1 MDPVRL
7 LLVSSTAVLSLMLLI
22 EWNQYSDDYQKD
34 QAVRYAAATSRA
46 PATSSTFN
54 GQATNTAS
62 IQENS
67 DIPAISSN
75 PSPVDASLDAVNL
88 AYLGTD
94 TLNITIAMAGGDIV
108 DASLPQFPTRLDT
121 PDQPFLLLESSSL
134 RTYVAQSGLIGPDGI
149 DASGKRA
156 EYISL
161 GTKENS
167 DNTVTLTLAWIGNQD
182 DGIQVFKRFTAAD
195 DRYFID
201 VDYTIINSGPAPA
214 TMTSFAQLKRDN
226 SEAPDGNV
234 GFGVSPYLGAALS
247 QPDQR
252 YTKLSF
258 SDLADEPFAKRLPAG
273 WVAILQHYFV
283 SAWVPDQNQSHDF
296 FASKLSNGD
305 NVIGYKNASLTVQPG
320 ETSTITQRL
329 YIGPKDQVALGDIAE
344 NLNLVIDYGW
354 LWWLAQPLFWL
365 LTFIQS
371 YVVNWGLAIIILTIV
386 VKLAFFRLSAASYK
400 SMAKM
405 RTVQPKIQS
414 IRDQYADDKNKQQ
427 QAMMELWKKEKINPM
442 GGCLP
447 MLIQMPV
454 FIALYW
460 VLLESVELRHAPFI
474 LWIDDLSA
482 MDPYFVLPILMG
494 ISMYL
499 MQRLNPAPPDPMQAK
514 VMQYM
519 PIAFTFLM
527 MWFPAGLVL
536 YWLCNNLLSF
546 AQQYVVTRQIEQA
559 AR

>member
-7 LLVSSTAVLSLMLLI
+7 LLISTTAVLSLMLLI
-22 EWNQYSDDYQKD
+22 EWNQYSDEYQK
-34 QAVRYAAATSRA
+34 QQSELYTAAITEPGLVTNESVAAPTSQGINDGI
-46 PATSSTFN
+46 PTVNQETNPLSVLLDDSETFN
-54 GQATNTAS
+54 LSTDAL
-62 IQENS
+62 
-67 DIPAISSN
+67 DLVISA
-75 PSPVDASLDAVNL
+75 D
-88 AYLGTD
+88 
-94 TLNITIAMAGGDIV
+94 GGDV
-108 DASLPQFPTRLDT
+108 VSASLPKFPVRLDT
-121 PDQPFLLLESSSL
+121 PDQPFRLLENNNL
-134 RTYVAQSGLIGPDGI
+134 RRYVAQSGLIGPDGI
-149 DASGKRA
+149 DASGNRA
-156 EYISL
+156 RYASQ
-161 GTKENS
+161 GVSNNGDGS
-167 DNTVTLTLAWIGNQD
+167 HTLTLAWTGND
-182 DGIQVFKRFTAAD
+182 PLGMQVYKRFTAHD
-195 DRYFID
+195 DRYD
-201 VDYTIINSGPAPA
+201 VDVSFDIRNGGSSVASV
-214 TMTSFAQLKRDN
+214 TSFAQLKRDN
-226 SEAPDGNV
+226 TQAPDGNT
-234 GFGVSPYLGAALS
+234 GFGVSPYLGAALT
-247 QPDQR
+247 QPDER

-258 SDLADEPFAKRLPAG
+258 SDLNDEPFSKRLPAG

-283 SAWVPDQNQSHDF
+283 SAWIPPQKASHDY
-296 FASKLSNGD
+296 FASQLSNGD
-305 NVIGYKNASLTVQPG
+305 NVIGYKNQNIDIAPG
-320 ETSTITQRL
+320 SAATITQTL
-329 YIGPKDQVALGDIAE
+329 YVGPKDQVALAELAE
-344 NLNLVIDYGW
+344 NLDLVIDYGW

-365 LTFIQS
+365 LTLIQQF
-371 YVVNWGLAIIILTIV
+371 VINWGLAIIALTIV
-386 VKLAFFRLSAASYK
+386 VKLVFFRLSAASYK

-414 IRDQYADDKNKQQ
+414 IRDQYADDKAKQQ

-474 LWIDDLSA
+474 LWIEDLSA

-494 ISMYL
+494 ISMWL

-514 VMQYM
+514 IMMYM

-559 AR
+559 AAR

>member
-7 LLVSSTAVLSLMLLI
+7 LLISTTAVLSLMLLI
-22 EWNQYSDDYQKD
+22 EWNQYSDEYQK
-34 QAVRYAAATSRA
+34 QQSELYTAAITEPGLVTNESVVAPTSQVINDGI
-46 PATSSTFN
+46 PSVNQETNPLSVLLDDSETFN
-54 GQATNTAS
+54 LSTDAL
-62 IQENS
+62 
-67 DIPAISSN
+67 DLVISA
-75 PSPVDASLDAVNL
+75 D
-88 AYLGTD
+88 
-94 TLNITIAMAGGDIV
+94 GGDV
-108 DASLPQFPTRLDT
+108 VSASLPKFPVRLDT
-121 PDQPFLLLESSSL
+121 PDQPFRLLENNNL
-134 RTYVAQSGLIGPDGI
+134 RRYVAQSGLIGPDGI
-149 DASGKRA
+149 DASGNRA
-156 EYISL
+156 RYASQ
-161 GTKENS
+161 GVSNNGDGS
-167 DNTVTLTLAWIGNQD
+167 HTLTLAWKGND
-182 DGIQVFKRFTAAD
+182 PLGIQVYKRFTAHD
-195 DRYFID
+195 DRYD
-201 VDYTIINSGPAPA
+201 VDVSFDIRNGGSSVASV
-214 TMTSFAQLKRDN
+214 TSFAQLKRDN
-226 SEAPDGNV
+226 TQAPDGNT
-234 GFGVSPYLGAALS
+234 GFGVSPYLGAALT
-247 QPDQR
+247 QPDER

-258 SDLADEPFAKRLPAG
+258 SDLNDEPFSKRLPAG

-283 SAWVPDQNQSHDF
+283 SAWIPSQKASHDY
-296 FASKLSNGD
+296 FASQLSNGD
-305 NVIGYKNASLTVQPG
+305 NVIGYKNQNVDIAPG
-320 ETSTITQRL
+320 SAATITQTL
-329 YIGPKDQVALGDIAE
+329 YVGPKDQVALAELAE
-344 NLNLVIDYGW
+344 NLDLVIDYGW

-365 LTFIQS
+365 LTLIQEF
-371 YVVNWGLAIIILTIV
+371 VINWGLAIIALTIV
-386 VKLAFFRLSAASYK
+386 VKLIFFRLSAASYK

-414 IRDQYADDKNKQQ
+414 IRDQYADDKAKQQ

-474 LWIDDLSA
+474 LWIEDLSA

-494 ISMYL
+494 ISMWL

-514 VMQYM
+514 IMMYM

-559 AR
+559 AAR

>member
-7 LLVSSTAVLSLMLLI
+7 LLISTTAVLSLMLLI
-22 EWNQYSDDYQKD
+22 EWNQYSDEYQK
-34 QAVRYAAATSRA
+34 QQSELYTAAITEPSVLTNKSVAA
-46 PATSSTFN
+46 PISQGINDGIPSVNQETNPLSVLLDDSETFKLST
-54 GQATNTAS
+54 
-62 IQENS
+62 
-67 DIPAISSN
+67 D
-75 PSPVDASLDAVNL
+75 SLDLVVSA
-88 AYLGTD
+88 D
-94 TLNITIAMAGGDIV
+94 GGDV
-108 DASLPQFPTRLDT
+108 VSASLPRFPVRLDT
-121 PDQPFLLLESSSL
+121 PDQPFRLLENNNL
-134 RTYVAQSGLIGPDGI
+134 RRYVAQSGLIGPDGI
-149 DASGKRA
+149 DASGDRA
-156 EYISL
+156 RYASQ
-161 GTKENS
+161 GVTNNGDGS
-167 DNTVTLTLAWIGNQD
+167 HTLTLAWTGND
-182 DGIQVFKRFTAAD
+182 PLGMQVYKRFTAHD
-195 DRYFID
+195 DRYD
-201 VDYTIINSGPAPA
+201 VDVSFDIRNDGSSLASV
-214 TMTSFAQLKRDN
+214 TSFAQLKRDN
-226 SEAPDGNV
+226 TQAPDGNT
-234 GFGVSPYLGAALS
+234 GFGVSPYLGAALT
-247 QPDQR
+247 QPDER

-258 SDLADEPFAKRLPAG
+258 SDLKDEPFSKRLPAG

-283 SAWVPDQNQSHDF
+283 SAWIPSQQTSHDY
-296 FASKLSNGD
+296 FASQLSNGD
-305 NVIGYKNASLTVQPG
+305 NVIGYKNQNVDIAPG
-320 ETSTITQRL
+320 SAATITQTL
-329 YIGPKDQVALGDIAE
+329 YVGPKDQVALAELAE
-344 NLNLVIDYGW
+344 NLDLVIDYGW

-365 LTFIQS
+365 LTLIQQF
-371 YVVNWGLAIIILTIV
+371 VINWGLAIIALTIV
-386 VKLAFFRLSAASYK
+386 IKLIFFRLSAASYK

-414 IRDQYADDKNKQQ
+414 IRDQYADDKTKQQ

-474 LWIDDLSA
+474 LWIEDLSA

-494 ISMYL
+494 ISMWL

-514 VMQYM
+514 IMMYM

-559 AR
+559 AAR

>member
-7 LLVSSTAVLSLMLLI
+7 LLISTTAVLSLMLLI
-22 EWNQYSDDYQKD
+22 EWNQYSDEYQK
-34 QAVRYAAATSRA
+34 QQSELYTAAIAEPGLVTNESVATPMSQGINDGI
-46 PATSSTFN
+46 PSVNQETNPLSVLLDDSETFN
-54 GQATNTAS
+54 LSTGAL
-62 IQENS
+62 
-67 DIPAISSN
+67 DLVISA
-75 PSPVDASLDAVNL
+75 D
-88 AYLGTD
+88 
-94 TLNITIAMAGGDIV
+94 GGDV
-108 DASLPQFPTRLDT
+108 VSASLPKFPVRLDT
-121 PDQPFLLLESSSL
+121 PDQPFRLLENNNL
-134 RTYVAQSGLIGPDGI
+134 RRYVAQSGLIGPDGI
-149 DASGKRA
+149 DASGNRA
-156 EYISL
+156 RYASQ
-161 GTKENS
+161 GVSNNGDGS
-167 DNTVTLTLAWIGNQD
+167 HTLTLAWKGND
-182 DGIQVFKRFTAAD
+182 PLGIQVYKRFTAHD
-195 DRYFID
+195 DRYD
-201 VDYTIINSGPAPA
+201 VDVSFDIRNGGSSVASV
-214 TMTSFAQLKRDN
+214 TSFAQLKRDN
-226 SEAPDGNV
+226 TQAPDGNT
-234 GFGVSPYLGAALS
+234 GFGVSPYLGAALT
-247 QPDQR
+247 QPDER

-258 SDLADEPFAKRLPAG
+258 SDLNDEPFSKRLPAG

-283 SAWVPDQNQSHDF
+283 SAWIPSQKASHDY
-296 FASKLSNGD
+296 FASQLSNGD
-305 NVIGYKNASLTVQPG
+305 NVIGYKNQNVDIAPG
-320 ETSTITQRL
+320 SAATITQTL
-329 YIGPKDQVALGDIAE
+329 YVGPKDQVALAELAE
-344 NLNLVIDYGW
+344 NLDLVIDYGW

-365 LTFIQS
+365 LTLIQQF
-371 YVVNWGLAIIILTIV
+371 VINWGLAIIALTIV
-386 VKLAFFRLSAASYK
+386 VKLVFFRLSAASYK

-414 IRDQYADDKNKQQ
+414 IRDQYADDKAKQQ

-474 LWIDDLSA
+474 LWIEDLSA

-494 ISMYL
+494 ISMWL

-514 VMQYM
+514 IMMYM

-559 AR
+559 AAR

>member
-7 LLVSSTAVLSLMLLI
+7 LLISTTAVLSLMLLI
-22 EWNQYSDDYQKD
+22 EWNQYSDEYQK
-34 QAVRYAAATSRA
+34 QQSELYTAAITEPGVLTNKSVAA
-46 PATSSTFN
+46 PISQGIN
-54 GQATNTAS
+54 D
-62 IQENS
+62 
-67 DIPAISSN
+67 DIPSVNQETN
-75 PSPVDASLDAVNL
+75 PLSVLLDDSETFKLSTDSLDLVVSA
-88 AYLGTD
+88 D
-94 TLNITIAMAGGDIV
+94 GGDV
-108 DASLPQFPTRLDT
+108 VSASLPRFPVRLDT
-121 PDQPFLLLESSSL
+121 PDQPFRLLENNNL
-134 RTYVAQSGLIGPDGI
+134 RRYVAQSGLIGPDGI
-149 DASGKRA
+149 DASGDRA
-156 EYISL
+156 RYASQ
-161 GTKENS
+161 GVTNNGDGS
-167 DNTVTLTLAWIGNQD
+167 HTLTLAWTGND
-182 DGIQVFKRFTAAD
+182 PLGMQVYKRFTAHD
-195 DRYFID
+195 DRYD
-201 VDYTIINSGPAPA
+201 VDVSFDIRNDGSSVASV
-214 TMTSFAQLKRDN
+214 TSFAQLKRDN
-226 SEAPDGNV
+226 TQAPDGNT
-234 GFGVSPYLGAALS
+234 GFGVSPYLGAALT
-247 QPDQR
+247 QPDER

-258 SDLADEPFAKRLPAG
+258 SHLKDEPFSKRLPAG

-283 SAWVPDQNQSHDF
+283 SAWIPSQQTSHDY
-296 FASKLSNGD
+296 FASQLSNGD
-305 NVIGYKNASLTVQPG
+305 NVIGYKNQNVDIAPG
-320 ETSTITQRL
+320 SAATITQTL
-329 YIGPKDQVALGDIAE
+329 YVGPKDQVALAELAE
-344 NLNLVIDYGW
+344 NLDLVIDYGW

-365 LTFIQS
+365 LTLIQQF
-371 YVVNWGLAIIILTIV
+371 VINWGLAIIALTIV
-386 VKLAFFRLSAASYK
+386 IKLIFFRLSAASYK

-414 IRDQYADDKNKQQ
+414 IRDQYADDKTKQQ

-474 LWIDDLSA
+474 LWIEDLSA

-494 ISMYL
+494 ISMWL

-514 VMQYM
+514 IMMYM

-559 AR
+559 AAR

>member
-7 LLVSSTAVLSLMLLI
+7 LLISTTAVLSLMLLI
-22 EWNQYSDDYQKD
+22 EWNQYSDEYQK
-34 QAVRYAAATSRA
+34 QQSELYTAAITEPGVSTNESVAA
-46 PATSSTFN
+46 PVSQGINDGIPSVNQETNPLSVLLDDSETFN
-54 GQATNTAS
+54 LST
-62 IQENS
+62 
-67 DIPAISSN
+67 
-75 PSPVDASLDAVNL
+75 DALDLVVSA
-88 AYLGTD
+88 D
-94 TLNITIAMAGGDIV
+94 GGDV
-108 DASLPQFPTRLDT
+108 VSASLPKFPVRLDT
-121 PDQPFLLLESSSL
+121 PDQPFRLLENNNL
-134 RTYVAQSGLIGPDGI
+134 RRYVAQSGLIGPDGI
-149 DASGKRA
+149 DASGNRA
-156 EYISL
+156 RYASQ
-161 GTKENS
+161 GVTNNGDGS
-167 DNTVTLTLAWIGNQD
+167 HTLTLAWTGND
-182 DGIQVFKRFTAAD
+182 SLGMQVYKRFTAHD
-195 DRYFID
+195 DRYDID
-201 VDYTIINSGPAPA
+201 VSFDIRNGGSSVASV
-214 TMTSFAQLKRDN
+214 TSFAQLKRDN
-226 SEAPDGNV
+226 TQAPDGNT
-234 GFGVSPYLGAALS
+234 GFGVSPYLGAALT
-247 QPDQR
+247 QPDER

-258 SDLADEPFAKRLPAG
+258 SDLSDEPFSKRLPAG

-283 SAWVPDQNQSHDF
+283 SAWIPSQQTSHDY
-296 FASKLSNGD
+296 FASQLSNGD
-305 NVIGYKNASLTVQPG
+305 NVIGYKNQNVDIAPG
-320 ETSTITQRL
+320 SAATITQTL
-329 YIGPKDQVALGDIAE
+329 YVGPKDQVALAALAE

-365 LTFIQS
+365 LTLIQQF
-371 YVVNWGLAIIILTIV
+371 VINWGLAIIALTIV
-386 VKLAFFRLSAASYK
+386 IKLIFFRLSAASYK

-414 IRDQYADDKNKQQ
+414 IRDQYADDKAKQQ

-474 LWIDDLSA
+474 LWIEDLSA

-494 ISMYL
+494 ISMWL

-514 VMQYM
+514 IMMYM

-559 AR
+559 AAR

>member
-7 LLVSSTAVLSLMLLI
+7 LLISTTAVLSLMLLI
-22 EWNQYSDDYQKD
+22 EWNQYSDEYQK
-34 QAVRYAAATSRA
+34 QQSELYTAAITEPGLVTNESVAA
-46 PATSSTFN
+46 PTGQGINDGIPSVNQETNPLSVLLDDSETFN
-54 GQATNTAS
+54 LSTDAL
-62 IQENS
+62 
-67 DIPAISSN
+67 DLVISA
-75 PSPVDASLDAVNL
+75 D
-88 AYLGTD
+88 
-94 TLNITIAMAGGDIV
+94 GGDV
-108 DASLPQFPTRLDT
+108 VSASLPKFPVRLDT
-121 PDQPFLLLESSSL
+121 PDQPFRLLENNNL
-134 RTYVAQSGLIGPDGI
+134 RRYVAQSGLIGPDGI
-149 DASGKRA
+149 DASGNRA
-156 EYISL
+156 RYASQ
-161 GTKENS
+161 GVSNNGDGS
-167 DNTVTLTLAWIGNQD
+167 HTLTLAWTGND
-182 DGIQVFKRFTAAD
+182 PLGMQVYKRFTAHD
-195 DRYFID
+195 DRYD
-201 VDYTIINSGPAPA
+201 VDVSFDIRNGGSSVASV
-214 TMTSFAQLKRDN
+214 TSFAQLKRDN
-226 SEAPDGNV
+226 TQAPDGNT
-234 GFGVSPYLGAALS
+234 GFGVSPYLGAALT
-247 QPDQR
+247 QPDER

-258 SDLADEPFAKRLPAG
+258 SDLNDEPFSKRLPAG

-283 SAWVPDQNQSHDF
+283 SAWIPSQKASHDY
-296 FASKLSNGD
+296 FASQLSNGD
-305 NVIGYKNASLTVQPG
+305 NVIGYKNQNIDIAPG
-320 ETSTITQRL
+320 SAATITQTL
-329 YIGPKDQVALGDIAE
+329 YVGPKDQVALAELAE
-344 NLNLVIDYGW
+344 NLDLVIDYGW

-365 LTFIQS
+365 LTLIQQF
-371 YVVNWGLAIIILTIV
+371 VINWGLAIIALTIV
-386 VKLAFFRLSAASYK
+386 VKLVFFRLSAASYK

-414 IRDQYADDKNKQQ
+414 IRDQYADDKAKQQ

-474 LWIDDLSA
+474 LWIEDLSA

-494 ISMYL
+494 ISMWL

-514 VMQYM
+514 IMMYM

-559 AR
+559 AAR

>member
-7 LLVSSTAVLSLMLLI
+7 LLISTTAVLSLMLLI
-22 EWNQYSDDYQKD
+22 EWNQYSDEYQK
-34 QAVRYAAATSRA
+34 QQSELYTAAITEPGLVTNESVAAPTSQVINDGI
-46 PATSSTFN
+46 PSVNQETNPLSVLLDDSETFN
-54 GQATNTAS
+54 LSTDAL
-62 IQENS
+62 
-67 DIPAISSN
+67 DLVISA
-75 PSPVDASLDAVNL
+75 D
-88 AYLGTD
+88 
-94 TLNITIAMAGGDIV
+94 GGDV
-108 DASLPQFPTRLDT
+108 VSASLPKFPVRLDT
-121 PDQPFLLLESSSL
+121 PDQPFRLLENNNL
-134 RTYVAQSGLIGPDGI
+134 RRYVAQSGLIGPDGI
-149 DASGKRA
+149 DASGNRA
-156 EYISL
+156 RYASQ
-161 GTKENS
+161 GVSNNGDGS
-167 DNTVTLTLAWIGNQD
+167 HTLTLAWKGND
-182 DGIQVFKRFTAAD
+182 PLGIQVYKRFTAYD
-195 DRYFID
+195 DRYD
-201 VDYTIINSGPAPA
+201 VDVSFDIRNGGSSVASV
-214 TMTSFAQLKRDN
+214 TSFAQLKRDN
-226 SEAPDGNV
+226 TQAPDGNT
-234 GFGVSPYLGAALS
+234 GFGVSPYLGAALT
-247 QPDQR
+247 QPDER

-258 SDLADEPFAKRLPAG
+258 SDLNDEPFSKRLPAG

-283 SAWVPDQNQSHDF
+283 SAWIPPQKASHDF
-296 FASKLSNGD
+296 FASQLSNGD
-305 NVIGYKNASLTVQPG
+305 NVIGYKNQNVDIAPG
-320 ETSTITQRL
+320 SAATITQTL
-329 YIGPKDQVALGDIAE
+329 YVGPKDQVALAELAE
-344 NLNLVIDYGW
+344 NLDLVIDYGW

-365 LTFIQS
+365 LTLIQQF
-371 YVVNWGLAIIILTIV
+371 VINWGLAIIALTIV
-386 VKLAFFRLSAASYK
+386 VKLIFFRLSAASYK

-414 IRDQYADDKNKQQ
+414 IRDQYADDKAKQQ

-474 LWIDDLSA
+474 LWIEDLSA

-494 ISMYL
+494 ISMWL

-514 VMQYM
+514 IMMYM

-559 AR
+559 AAR

>member
-7 LLVSSTAVLSLMLLI
+7 LLISTTAVLSLMLLI
-22 EWNQYSDDYQKD
+22 EWNQYSDEYQK
-34 QAVRYAAATSRA
+34 QQSELYTAAITEPGLSTNESVAA
-46 PATSSTFN
+46 PVSQGINDGIPSVNQETNPLSVLLDDSETFN
-54 GQATNTAS
+54 LST
-62 IQENS
+62 
-67 DIPAISSN
+67 
-75 PSPVDASLDAVNL
+75 DALDLVVSA
-88 AYLGTD
+88 D
-94 TLNITIAMAGGDIV
+94 GGDV
-108 DASLPQFPTRLDT
+108 VSASLPKFPVRLDT
-121 PDQPFLLLESSSL
+121 PDQPFRLLENNNL
-134 RTYVAQSGLIGPDGI
+134 RRYVAQSGLIGPDGI
-149 DASGKRA
+149 DASGNRA
-156 EYISL
+156 RYASQ
-161 GTKENS
+161 GVTNNGDGS
-167 DNTVTLTLAWIGNQD
+167 HTLTLAWTGND
-182 DGIQVFKRFTAAD
+182 SLGMQVYKRFTAHD
-195 DRYFID
+195 DRYD
-201 VDYTIINSGPAPA
+201 VDVSFDIRNGGSSVASV
-214 TMTSFAQLKRDN
+214 TSFAQLKRDN
-226 SEAPDGNV
+226 TQAPDGNT
-234 GFGVSPYLGAALS
+234 GFGVSPYLGAALT
-247 QPDQR
+247 QPDER

-258 SDLADEPFAKRLPAG
+258 SDLSDEPFSKRLPAG

-283 SAWVPDQNQSHDF
+283 SAWIPSQQTSHDY
-296 FASKLSNGD
+296 FASQLSNGD
-305 NVIGYKNASLTVQPG
+305 NVIGYKNQNVDIAPG
-320 ETSTITQRL
+320 SAATITQTL
-329 YIGPKDQVALGDIAE
+329 YVGPKDQVALAALAE
-344 NLNLVIDYGW
+344 NLDLVIDYGW

-365 LTFIQS
+365 LTLIQQF
-371 YVVNWGLAIIILTIV
+371 VINWGLAIIALTIV
-386 VKLAFFRLSAASYK
+386 IKLIFFRLSAASYK

-414 IRDQYADDKNKQQ
+414 IRDQYADDKAKQQ

-474 LWIDDLSA
+474 LWIEDLSA

-494 ISMYL
+494 ISMWL

-514 VMQYM
+514 IMMYM

-559 AR
+559 AAR

>member
-7 LLVSSTAVLSLMLLI
+7 LLISTTAVLSLMLLI
-22 EWNQYSDDYQKD
+22 EWNRYSDEYQK
-34 QAVRYAAATSRA
+34 QQSELYTAAITEPGVLTNKSVAA
-46 PATSSTFN
+46 PISQGIN
-54 GQATNTAS
+54 D
-62 IQENS
+62 
-67 DIPAISSN
+67 DIPSVNQETN
-75 PSPVDASLDAVNL
+75 PLSVLLDDSETFKLSTDSLDLVVSA
-88 AYLGTD
+88 D
-94 TLNITIAMAGGDIV
+94 GGDV
-108 DASLPQFPTRLDT
+108 VSASLPRFPVRLDT
-121 PDQPFLLLESSSL
+121 PDQPFRLLENNNL
-134 RTYVAQSGLIGPDGI
+134 RRYVAQSGLIGPDGI
-149 DASGKRA
+149 DASGDRA
-156 EYISL
+156 RYASQ
-161 GTKENS
+161 GVTNNGDGS
-167 DNTVTLTLAWIGNQD
+167 HTLTLAWTGND
-182 DGIQVFKRFTAAD
+182 PLGMQVYKRFTAHD
-195 DRYFID
+195 DRYD
-201 VDYTIINSGPAPA
+201 VDVSFDIRNDGSSVASV
-214 TMTSFAQLKRDN
+214 TSFAQLKRDN
-226 SEAPDGNV
+226 TQAPDGNT
-234 GFGVSPYLGAALS
+234 GFGVSPYLGAALT
-247 QPDQR
+247 QPDER

-258 SDLADEPFAKRLPAG
+258 SDLKDEPFSKRLPAG

-283 SAWVPDQNQSHDF
+283 SAWIPSQQTSHDY
-296 FASKLSNGD
+296 FASQLSNGD
-305 NVIGYKNASLTVQPG
+305 NVIGYKNQNVDIAPG
-320 ETSTITQRL
+320 SAATITQTL
-329 YIGPKDQVALGDIAE
+329 YVGPKDQVALAELAE
-344 NLNLVIDYGW
+344 NLDLVIDYGW

-365 LTFIQS
+365 LTLIQQF
-371 YVVNWGLAIIILTIV
+371 VINWGLAIIALTIV
-386 VKLAFFRLSAASYK
+386 IKLIFFRLSAASYK

-414 IRDQYADDKNKQQ
+414 IRDQYADDKTKQQ

-474 LWIDDLSA
+474 LWIEDLSA

-494 ISMYL
+494 ISMWL

-514 VMQYM
+514 IMMYM

-559 AR
+559 AAR

>member
-7 LLVSSTAVLSLMLLI
+7 LLISTTAVLSLMLLI
-22 EWNQYSDDYQKD
+22 EWNQYSDDYQK
-34 QAVRYAAATSRA
+34 QQNELYTAAITEPGVLTNESVAA
-46 PATSSTFN
+46 PTNQGINDVIPSVNQETNPLSVLLDDSETFN
-54 GQATNTAS
+54 LST
-62 IQENS
+62 
-67 DIPAISSN
+67 
-75 PSPVDASLDAVNL
+75 DALDLVVSA
-88 AYLGTD
+88 D
-94 TLNITIAMAGGDIV
+94 GGDV
-108 DASLPQFPTRLDT
+108 VSASLPKFPVRLDT
-121 PDQPFLLLESSSL
+121 PNQPFRLLENNNL
-134 RTYVAQSGLIGPDGI
+134 RRYVAQSGLIGANGI
-149 DASGKRA
+149 DASGNRA
-156 EYISL
+156 RYASQGVI
-161 GTKENS
+161 
-167 DNTVTLTLAWIGNQD
+167 DNGDGSHTLTLAWMGND
-182 DGIQVFKRFTAAD
+182 PLGMQVYKRFTAHD
-195 DRYFID
+195 DRYD
-201 VDYTIINSGPAPA
+201 VNVSFDIRNDGSSIASV
-214 TMTSFAQLKRDN
+214 TSFAQLKRDN
-226 SEAPDGNV
+226 TQAPDGNT
-234 GFGVSPYLGAALS
+234 GFGVSPYLGAALT
-247 QPDQR
+247 QPDER

-258 SDLADEPFAKRLPAG
+258 SDLNDEPFSKRLPAG

-283 SAWVPDQNQSHDF
+283 SAWIPSQQASHDF
-296 FASKLSNGD
+296 FASQLSNGD
-305 NVIGYKNASLTVQPG
+305 NVIGYKNQNVDIAPG
-320 ETSTITQRL
+320 SATTISQTL
-329 YIGPKDQVALGDIAE
+329 YVGPKDQVALAELAE
-344 NLNLVIDYGW
+344 NLDLVIDYGW

-365 LTFIQS
+365 LTLIQQF
-371 YVVNWGLAIIILTIV
+371 VVNWGLAIIALTIV
-386 VKLAFFRLSAASYK
+386 IKLIFFRLSAASYK

-414 IRDQYADDKNKQQ
+414 IRDQYADDKTKQQ

-474 LWIDDLSA
+474 LWIEDLSA

-494 ISMYL
+494 ISMWL

-514 VMQYM
+514 IMMYM

-559 AR
+559 AAR

>member
-7 LLVSSTAVLSLMLLI
+7 LLISTTAVLSLMLLI
-22 EWNQYSDDYQKD
+22 EWNQYSDEYQK
-34 QAVRYAAATSRA
+34 QQSELYTAAITEPGVSTNESVAA
-46 PATSSTFN
+46 PVSQGINDGIPSVNQETNPLSVLLDDSETFN
-54 GQATNTAS
+54 LST
-62 IQENS
+62 
-67 DIPAISSN
+67 
-75 PSPVDASLDAVNL
+75 DALDLVVSA
-88 AYLGTD
+88 D
-94 TLNITIAMAGGDIV
+94 GGDV
-108 DASLPQFPTRLDT
+108 VSASLPKFPVRLDT
-121 PDQPFLLLESSSL
+121 PDQAFRLLENNNL
-134 RTYVAQSGLIGPDGI
+134 RRYVAQSGLIGPDGI
-149 DASGKRA
+149 DASGNRA
-156 EYISL
+156 RYASQ
-161 GTKENS
+161 GVTNNGDGS
-167 DNTVTLTLAWIGNQD
+167 HTLTLAWTGND
-182 DGIQVFKRFTAAD
+182 PLGMQVYKRFTAHD
-195 DRYFID
+195 DRYD
-201 VDYTIINSGPAPA
+201 VDVSFDIRNGGSSVASV
-214 TMTSFAQLKRDN
+214 TSFAQLKRDN
-226 SEAPDGNV
+226 TQAPDGNT
-234 GFGVSPYLGAALS
+234 GFGVSPYLGAALT
-247 QPDQR
+247 QPDER

-258 SDLADEPFAKRLPAG
+258 SDLRDEPFSKRLPAG

-283 SAWVPDQNQSHDF
+283 SAWIPSQQASHDY
-296 FASKLSNGD
+296 FASQLSNGD
-305 NVIGYKNASLTVQPG
+305 NVIGYKNQNVDIPPG
-320 ETSTITQRL
+320 SAATITQTL
-329 YIGPKDQVALGDIAE
+329 YVGPKDQVALAELAE
-344 NLNLVIDYGW
+344 NLDLVIDYGW

-365 LTFIQS
+365 LTLIQQF
-371 YVVNWGLAIIILTIV
+371 VINWGLAIIALTIV
-386 VKLAFFRLSAASYK
+386 VKLIFFRLSAASYK

-414 IRDQYADDKNKQQ
+414 IRDQYADDKAKQQ

-474 LWIDDLSA
+474 LWIEDLSA

-494 ISMYL
+494 ISMWL

-514 VMQYM
+514 IMMYM

-559 AR
+559 AAR

>member
-7 LLVSSTAVLSLMLLI
+7 LLISTTAVLSLMLLI
-22 EWNQYSDDYQKD
+22 EWNQYSDDYQK
-34 QAVRYAAATSRA
+34 QQNELYTAAITEPGVLTNESVAA
-46 PATSSTFN
+46 PTNQGINDVIPSVNQETNPLSVLLDDSETFN
-54 GQATNTAS
+54 LST
-62 IQENS
+62 
-67 DIPAISSN
+67 
-75 PSPVDASLDAVNL
+75 DALDLVVSA
-88 AYLGTD
+88 D
-94 TLNITIAMAGGDIV
+94 GGDV
-108 DASLPQFPTRLDT
+108 VSASLPKFPVRLDT
-121 PDQPFLLLESSSL
+121 PNQPFRLLENNNL
-134 RTYVAQSGLIGPDGI
+134 RRYVAQSGLIGPNGI
-149 DASGKRA
+149 DASGNRA
-156 EYISL
+156 RYASQGVI
-161 GTKENS
+161 
-167 DNTVTLTLAWIGNQD
+167 DNGDGSHTLTLAWIGNDPQ
-182 DGIQVFKRFTAAD
+182 GMHVYKRFTAHD
-195 DRYFID
+195 DRYD
-201 VDYTIINSGPAPA
+201 VNVSFDIRNDGSSIASV
-214 TMTSFAQLKRDN
+214 TSFAQLKRDN
-226 SEAPDGNV
+226 TQAPDGNT
-234 GFGVSPYLGAALS
+234 GFGVSPYLGAALT
-247 QPDQR
+247 QPDER

-258 SDLADEPFAKRLPAG
+258 SDLNDEPFSKRLPAG

-283 SAWVPDQNQSHDF
+283 SAWIPSQQASQDY
-296 FASKLSNGD
+296 FASQISNGD
-305 NVIGYKNASLTVQPG
+305 NVIGYKNQNVDIAPG
-320 ETSTITQRL
+320 SATTISQTL
-329 YIGPKDQVALGDIAE
+329 YVGPKDQVALAELAE
-344 NLNLVIDYGW
+344 NLDLVIDYGW

-365 LTFIQS
+365 LTLIQQF
-371 YVVNWGLAIIILTIV
+371 VVNWGLAIIALTIV
-386 VKLAFFRLSAASYK
+386 IKLIFFRLSAASYK

-414 IRDQYADDKNKQQ
+414 IRDQYADDKTKQQ

-474 LWIDDLSA
+474 LWIEDLSA

-494 ISMYL
+494 ISMWL

-514 VMQYM
+514 IMMYM

-559 AR
+559 AAR

>member
-7 LLVSSTAVLSLMLLI
+7 LLISTTAVLSLMLLI
-22 EWNQYSDDYQKD
+22 EWNQYSDEYQK
-34 QAVRYAAATSRA
+34 QQSELYTAAITEPGVSTNESVAA
-46 PATSSTFN
+46 PVSQGINDGIPSVNQETNPLSVLLDDSETFN
-54 GQATNTAS
+54 LSTDAL
-62 IQENS
+62 
-67 DIPAISSN
+67 DLVISA
-75 PSPVDASLDAVNL
+75 D
-88 AYLGTD
+88 
-94 TLNITIAMAGGDIV
+94 GGDV
-108 DASLPQFPTRLDT
+108 VSASLPKFPVRLDT
-121 PDQPFLLLESSSL
+121 PDQPFRLLENNNL
-134 RTYVAQSGLIGPDGI
+134 RRYVAQSGLIGPDGI
-149 DASGKRA
+149 DASGNRA
-156 EYISL
+156 RYVSQ
-161 GTKENS
+161 GVTNNGDGS
-167 DNTVTLTLAWIGNQD
+167 HTLTLAWTGND
-182 DGIQVFKRFTAAD
+182 PMGMQVYKRFTAHD
-195 DRYFID
+195 DRYD
-201 VDYTIINSGPAPA
+201 VDVSFDIRNDGSSVASV
-214 TMTSFAQLKRDN
+214 TSFAQLKRDN
-226 SEAPDGNV
+226 TQAPDGNT
-234 GFGVSPYLGAALS
+234 GFGVSPYLGAALT
-247 QPDQR
+247 QPDER

-258 SDLADEPFAKRLPAG
+258 SDLNDEPFSKRLPAG

-283 SAWVPDQNQSHDF
+283 SAWIPSQQASHDY
-296 FASKLSNGD
+296 FASQLSNGD
-305 NVIGYKNASLTVQPG
+305 NVIGYKNQNVDIAPG
-320 ETSTITQRL
+320 SAATITQTL
-329 YIGPKDQVALGDIAE
+329 YVGPKDQVALAALAE
-344 NLNLVIDYGW
+344 NLDLVIDYGW

-365 LTFIQS
+365 LTLIQQF
-371 YVVNWGLAIIILTIV
+371 VINWGLAIIVLTIV
-386 VKLAFFRLSAASYK
+386 VKLIFFRLSAASYK

-414 IRDQYADDKNKQQ
+414 IRDQYADDKAKQQ

-474 LWIDDLSA
+474 LWIEDLSA

-494 ISMYL
+494 ISMWL

-514 VMQYM
+514 IMMYM

-559 AR
+559 AAR

>member
-7 LLVSSTAVLSLMLLI
+7 LLISTTAVLSLMLLI
-22 EWNQYSDDYQKD
+22 EWNQYSDEYQK
-34 QAVRYAAATSRA
+34 QQSELYTAAITEPGLVTNESVAAPTSQGINDGI
-46 PATSSTFN
+46 PSVNQETNPLSVLLDNSETFN
-54 GQATNTAS
+54 LSTDAL
-62 IQENS
+62 
-67 DIPAISSN
+67 DLVISA
-75 PSPVDASLDAVNL
+75 D
-88 AYLGTD
+88 
-94 TLNITIAMAGGDIV
+94 GGDV
-108 DASLPQFPTRLDT
+108 VSASLPKFPVRLDT
-121 PDQPFLLLESSSL
+121 PDQPFRLLENNNL
-134 RTYVAQSGLIGPDGI
+134 RRYVAQSGLIGPDGI
-149 DASGKRA
+149 DASGNRA
-156 EYISL
+156 RYASQ
-161 GTKENS
+161 GVSNNGDGS
-167 DNTVTLTLAWIGNQD
+167 HTLTLAWKGND
-182 DGIQVFKRFTAAD
+182 PLGIQVYKRFTAHD
-195 DRYFID
+195 DRYD
-201 VDYTIINSGPAPA
+201 VDVSFDIRNGGSSVASV
-214 TMTSFAQLKRDN
+214 TSFAQLKRDN
-226 SEAPDGNV
+226 TQAPDGNT
-234 GFGVSPYLGAALS
+234 GFGVSPYLGAALT
-247 QPDQR
+247 QPDER

-258 SDLADEPFAKRLPAG
+258 SDLNDEPFSKRLPAG

-283 SAWVPDQNQSHDF
+283 SAWIPSQKASHDY
-296 FASKLSNGD
+296 FASQLSNGD
-305 NVIGYKNASLTVQPG
+305 NVIGYKNQSVDIAPG
-320 ETSTITQRL
+320 SAATITQTL
-329 YIGPKDQVALGDIAE
+329 YVGPKDQVALAELAE
-344 NLNLVIDYGW
+344 NLDLVIDYGW

-365 LTFIQS
+365 LTLIQQF
-371 YVVNWGLAIIILTIV
+371 VINWGLAIIALTIV
-386 VKLAFFRLSAASYK
+386 VKLVFFRLSAASYK

-414 IRDQYADDKNKQQ
+414 IRDQYADDKAKQQ

-474 LWIDDLSA
+474 LWIEDLSA

-494 ISMYL
+494 ISMWL

-514 VMQYM
+514 IMMYM

-559 AR
+559 AAR

>member
-7 LLVSSTAVLSLMLLI
+7 LLISTTAVLSLMLLI
-22 EWNQYSDDYQKD
+22 EWNQYSDEYQK
-34 QAVRYAAATSRA
+34 QQSELYTAAITEPGVLTNKSVAA
-46 PATSSTFN
+46 PISQGIN
-54 GQATNTAS
+54 D
-62 IQENS
+62 
-67 DIPAISSN
+67 DIPSVNQETN
-75 PSPVDASLDAVNL
+75 PLSVLLDDSETFKLSTDSLDLVVSA
-88 AYLGTD
+88 D
-94 TLNITIAMAGGDIV
+94 GGDV
-108 DASLPQFPTRLDT
+108 VSASLPRFPVRLDT
-121 PDQPFLLLESSSL
+121 PDQPFRLLENNNL
-134 RTYVAQSGLIGPDGI
+134 RRYVAQSGLIGPDGI
-149 DASGKRA
+149 DASGNRA
-156 EYISL
+156 RYASQ
-161 GTKENS
+161 GVTNNGDGS
-167 DNTVTLTLAWIGNQD
+167 HTLTLAWTGND
-182 DGIQVFKRFTAAD
+182 PLGMQVYKRFTAHD
-195 DRYFID
+195 DRYD
-201 VDYTIINSGPAPA
+201 VDVSFDIRNDGSSVASV
-214 TMTSFAQLKRDN
+214 TSFAQLKRDN
-226 SEAPDGNV
+226 TQAPDGNT
-234 GFGVSPYLGAALS
+234 GFGVSPYLGAALT
-247 QPDQR
+247 QPDER

-258 SDLADEPFAKRLPAG
+258 SDLKDEPFSKRLPAG

-283 SAWVPDQNQSHDF
+283 SAWIPSQQTSHDY
-296 FASKLSNGD
+296 FASQLSNGD
-305 NVIGYKNASLTVQPG
+305 NVIGYKNQNVDIAPG
-320 ETSTITQRL
+320 SAATITQTL
-329 YIGPKDQVALGDIAE
+329 YVGPKDQVALAELAE
-344 NLNLVIDYGW
+344 NLDLVIDYGW

-365 LTFIQS
+365 LTLIQQF
-371 YVVNWGLAIIILTIV
+371 VINWGLAIIALTIV
-386 VKLAFFRLSAASYK
+386 IKLIFFRLSAASYK

-414 IRDQYADDKNKQQ
+414 IRDQYADDKTKQQ

-474 LWIDDLSA
+474 LWIEDLSA

-494 ISMYL
+494 ISMWL

-514 VMQYM
+514 IMMYM

-559 AR
+559 AAR

>member
-7 LLVSSTAVLSLMLLI
+7 LLISTTAVLSLMLLI
-22 EWNQYSDDYQKD
+22 EWNQYSDEYQK
-34 QAVRYAAATSRA
+34 QQSELYTAAITEPGLVTNESVAAPTSQVINDGI
-46 PATSSTFN
+46 PSVNQETNPLSVLLDDSETFN
-54 GQATNTAS
+54 LSTDAL
-62 IQENS
+62 
-67 DIPAISSN
+67 DLVIS
-75 PSPVDASLDAVNL
+75 AE
-88 AYLGTD
+88 
-94 TLNITIAMAGGDIV
+94 GGDV
-108 DASLPQFPTRLDT
+108 VSASLPKFPVRLDT
-121 PDQPFLLLESSSL
+121 PDQPFRLLENNNL
-134 RTYVAQSGLIGPDGI
+134 RRYVAQSGLIGPDGI
-149 DASGKRA
+149 DASGNRA
-156 EYISL
+156 RYASQ
-161 GTKENS
+161 GVSNNGDGS
-167 DNTVTLTLAWIGNQD
+167 HTLTLAWKGND
-182 DGIQVFKRFTAAD
+182 PLGIQVYKRFTAHD
-195 DRYFID
+195 DRYD
-201 VDYTIINSGPAPA
+201 VDVSFDIRNGGSSVASV
-214 TMTSFAQLKRDN
+214 TSFAQLKRDN
-226 SEAPDGNV
+226 TQAPDGNT
-234 GFGVSPYLGAALS
+234 GFGVSPYLGAALT
-247 QPDQR
+247 QPDER

-258 SDLADEPFAKRLPAG
+258 SDLNDEPFSKRLPAG

-283 SAWVPDQNQSHDF
+283 SAWIPSQKASHDY
-296 FASKLSNGD
+296 FASQLSNGD
-305 NVIGYKNASLTVQPG
+305 NVIGYKNQNVDIAPG
-320 ETSTITQRL
+320 SAATITQTL
-329 YIGPKDQVALGDIAE
+329 YVGPKDQVALAELAE
-344 NLNLVIDYGW
+344 NLDLVIDYGW

-365 LTFIQS
+365 LTLIQEF
-371 YVVNWGLAIIILTIV
+371 VINWGLAIIALTIV
-386 VKLAFFRLSAASYK
+386 VKLIFFRLSAASYK

-414 IRDQYADDKNKQQ
+414 IRDQYADDKAKQQ

-474 LWIDDLSA
+474 LWIEDLSA

-494 ISMYL
+494 ISMWL

-514 VMQYM
+514 IMMYM

-559 AR
+559 AAR

>member
-7 LLVSSTAVLSLMLLI
+7 LLISTTAVLSLMLLI
-22 EWNQYSDDYQKD
+22 EWNQYSDDYQK
-34 QAVRYAAATSRA
+34 QQSELYTAAITEQGVLTNESVAAPTSQGINDGI
-46 PATSSTFN
+46 PSVNQETNPLSVLLDDSETFN
-54 GQATNTAS
+54 LST
-62 IQENS
+62 
-67 DIPAISSN
+67 
-75 PSPVDASLDAVNL
+75 DALDLVVSA
-88 AYLGTD
+88 D
-94 TLNITIAMAGGDIV
+94 GGDV
-108 DASLPQFPTRLDT
+108 VSASLPKFPVRLDT
-121 PDQPFLLLESSSL
+121 PNQPFRLLENNNL
-134 RTYVAQSGLIGPDGI
+134 RRYVAQSGLIGPDGI
-149 DASGKRA
+149 DASGNRA
-156 EYISL
+156 RYASQ
-161 GTKENS
+161 GVT
-167 DNTVTLTLAWIGNQD
+167 DNGDGSHTLTLAWTGNDPLGMQ
-182 DGIQVFKRFTAAD
+182 IYKRFTARD
-195 DRYFID
+195 DRYD
-201 VDYTIINSGPAPA
+201 VNVSFDIRNDGSSIASV
-214 TMTSFAQLKRDN
+214 TSFAQLKRDN
-226 SEAPDGNV
+226 TQAPDGNT
-234 GFGVSPYLGAALS
+234 GFGVSPYLGAALT
-247 QPDQR
+247 QPDER

-258 SDLADEPFAKRLPAG
+258 SDLNDEPFSKRLPAG

-283 SAWVPDQNQSHDF
+283 SAWIPSQQASHDY
-296 FASKLSNGD
+296 FASQLSNGD
-305 NVIGYKNASLTVQPG
+305 NVIGYKNQNVDIAPG
-320 ETSTITQRL
+320 SAATISQTL
-329 YIGPKDQVALGDIAE
+329 YVGPKDQVALAELAE
-344 NLNLVIDYGW
+344 NLDLVIDYGW

-365 LTFIQS
+365 LTLIQQF
-371 YVVNWGLAIIILTIV
+371 VVNWGLAIIALTIV
-386 VKLAFFRLSAASYK
+386 IKLIFFRLSAASYK

-414 IRDQYADDKNKQQ
+414 IRDQYADDKTKQQ

-474 LWIDDLSA
+474 LWIEDLSA

-494 ISMYL
+494 ISMWL

-514 VMQYM
+514 IMMYM

-559 AR
+559 AAR

>member
-7 LLVSSTAVLSLMLLI
+7 LLISTTAVLSLMLLI
-22 EWNQYSDDYQKD
+22 EWNQYSDEYQK
-34 QAVRYAAATSRA
+34 QQSELYIAAITEPGLVTNESVAAPTSQGINDGI
-46 PATSSTFN
+46 PSVNQETNPLSVLLDDSETFN
-54 GQATNTAS
+54 LSTDAL
-62 IQENS
+62 
-67 DIPAISSN
+67 DLVISA
-75 PSPVDASLDAVNL
+75 D
-88 AYLGTD
+88 
-94 TLNITIAMAGGDIV
+94 GGDV
-108 DASLPQFPTRLDT
+108 VSASLPKFPVRLDT
-121 PDQPFLLLESSSL
+121 PDQPFRLLENNNL
-134 RTYVAQSGLIGPDGI
+134 RRYVAQSGLIGPDGI
-149 DASGKRA
+149 DASGNRA
-156 EYISL
+156 RYASQ
-161 GTKENS
+161 GVSNNGDGS
-167 DNTVTLTLAWIGNQD
+167 HTLILAWTGND
-182 DGIQVFKRFTAAD
+182 PLGMQVYKRFTAHD
-195 DRYFID
+195 DRYD
-201 VDYTIINSGPAPA
+201 VDVSFDIRNGGSSVASV
-214 TMTSFAQLKRDN
+214 TSFAQLKRDN
-226 SEAPDGNV
+226 TQAPDGNT
-234 GFGVSPYLGAALS
+234 GFGVSPYLGAALT
-247 QPDQR
+247 QPDER

-258 SDLADEPFAKRLPAG
+258 SDLNDEPFSKRLPAG

-283 SAWVPDQNQSHDF
+283 SAWIPPQKASHDY
-296 FASKLSNGD
+296 FASQLSNDD
-305 NVIGYKNASLTVQPG
+305 NVIGYKNQNVDIAPG
-320 ETSTITQRL
+320 SAAIITQTL
-329 YIGPKDQVALGDIAE
+329 YVGPKDQVALAELAE
-344 NLNLVIDYGW
+344 NLDLVIDYGW

-365 LTFIQS
+365 LTLIQQF
-371 YVVNWGLAIIILTIV
+371 VINWGLAIIALTIV
-386 VKLAFFRLSAASYK
+386 VKLIFFRLSAASYK

-414 IRDQYADDKNKQQ
+414 IRDQYADDKAKQQ

-474 LWIDDLSA
+474 LWIEDLSA

-494 ISMYL
+494 ISMWL

-514 VMQYM
+514 IMMYM

-559 AR
+559 AAR

>member
-7 LLVSSTAVLSLMLLI
+7 LLISTTAVLSLMLLI
-22 EWNQYSDDYQKD
+22 EWNQYSDEYQK
-34 QAVRYAAATSRA
+34 QQSELYTAAIAEPGLVTNESVATPMSQGINDGI
-46 PATSSTFN
+46 PSVNQETNPLSVLLDDSETFN
-54 GQATNTAS
+54 LSTGAL
-62 IQENS
+62 
-67 DIPAISSN
+67 DLVISA
-75 PSPVDASLDAVNL
+75 D
-88 AYLGTD
+88 
-94 TLNITIAMAGGDIV
+94 GGDV
-108 DASLPQFPTRLDT
+108 VSASLPKFPVRLDT
-121 PDQPFLLLESSSL
+121 PDQPFRLLENNNL
-134 RTYVAQSGLIGPDGI
+134 RRYVAQSGLIGPDGI
-149 DASGKRA
+149 DASGNRA
-156 EYISL
+156 RYASR
-161 GTKENS
+161 GVSNNGDGS
-167 DNTVTLTLAWIGNQD
+167 HTLTLAWTGND
-182 DGIQVFKRFTAAD
+182 PLGMQVYKRFTAHD
-195 DRYFID
+195 DRYD
-201 VDYTIINSGPAPA
+201 VDVSFDIRNGGSSVASV
-214 TMTSFAQLKRDN
+214 TSFAQLKRDN
-226 SEAPDGNV
+226 TQAPDGNT
-234 GFGVSPYLGAALS
+234 GFGVSPYLGAALT
-247 QPDQR
+247 QPDER

-258 SDLADEPFAKRLPAG
+258 SDLNDEPFSKRLPAG

-283 SAWVPDQNQSHDF
+283 SAWIPPQKASHDY
-296 FASKLSNGD
+296 FASQLSNGD
-305 NVIGYKNASLTVQPG
+305 NVIGYKNQNVDIAPRSAA
-320 ETSTITQRL
+320 TITQTL
-329 YIGPKDQVALGDIAE
+329 YVGPKDQVALAELAE
-344 NLNLVIDYGW
+344 NLDLVIDYGW

-365 LTFIQS
+365 LTLIQQF
-371 YVVNWGLAIIILTIV
+371 VINWGLAIIALTIV
-386 VKLAFFRLSAASYK
+386 VKLVFFRLSAASYK

-414 IRDQYADDKNKQQ
+414 IRDQYADDKAKQQ

-474 LWIDDLSA
+474 LWIEDLSA

-494 ISMYL
+494 ISMWL

-514 VMQYM
+514 IMMYM

-559 AR
+559 AAR

>member
-7 LLVSSTAVLSLMLLI
+7 LLISTTAVLSLMLLI
-22 EWNQYSDDYQKD
+22 EWNQYSDEYQK
-34 QAVRYAAATSRA
+34 QQSELYTAAITEPGVSTNESVAA
-46 PATSSTFN
+46 PVSQGINDGIPSVNQETNPLSVLLDDSETFN
-54 GQATNTAS
+54 LST
-62 IQENS
+62 
-67 DIPAISSN
+67 
-75 PSPVDASLDAVNL
+75 DALDLVVSA
-88 AYLGTD
+88 D
-94 TLNITIAMAGGDIV
+94 GGDV
-108 DASLPQFPTRLDT
+108 VSASLPKFPVRLDT
-121 PDQPFLLLESSSL
+121 PDQPFRLLENNNL
-134 RTYVAQSGLIGPDGI
+134 RRYVAQSGLIGPDGI
-149 DASGKRA
+149 DASGNRA
-156 EYISL
+156 RYASQ
-161 GTKENS
+161 GVTNNDDGS
-167 DNTVTLTLAWIGNQD
+167 HTLTLAWTGND
-182 DGIQVFKRFTAAD
+182 SLGMQVYKRFTAHD
-195 DRYFID
+195 DRYD
-201 VDYTIINSGPAPA
+201 VDVSFDIRNGGSSVASV
-214 TMTSFAQLKRDN
+214 TSFAQLKRDN
-226 SEAPDGNV
+226 TQAPDGNT
-234 GFGVSPYLGAALS
+234 GFGVSPYLGAALT
-247 QPDQR
+247 QPEER

-258 SDLADEPFAKRLPAG
+258 SDLSDEPFSKRLPAG

-283 SAWVPDQNQSHDF
+283 SAWIPSQQTSHDY
-296 FASKLSNGD
+296 FASQLSNGD
-305 NVIGYKNASLTVQPG
+305 NVIGYKNQNVDIAPG
-320 ETSTITQRL
+320 SAATITQTL
-329 YIGPKDQVALGDIAE
+329 YVGPKDQVALAALAE
-344 NLNLVIDYGW
+344 NLDLVIDYGW

-365 LTFIQS
+365 LTLIQQF
-371 YVVNWGLAIIILTIV
+371 VINWGLAIIALTIV
-386 VKLAFFRLSAASYK
+386 IKLIFFRLSAASYK

-414 IRDQYADDKNKQQ
+414 IRDQYADDKAKQQ

-474 LWIDDLSA
+474 LWIEDLSA

-494 ISMYL
+494 ISMWL

-514 VMQYM
+514 IMMYM

-559 AR
+559 AAR

>member
-7 LLVSSTAVLSLMLLI
+7 LLISTTAVLSLMLLI
-22 EWNQYSDDYQKD
+22 EWNQYSDEYQK
-34 QAVRYAAATSRA
+34 QQSELYTAAITKPGVSTNESVAA
-46 PATSSTFN
+46 PISQGINDGIPSVNQETNPLSVLLDDSETFN
-54 GQATNTAS
+54 LST
-62 IQENS
+62 
-67 DIPAISSN
+67 
-75 PSPVDASLDAVNL
+75 DALDLVVSA
-88 AYLGTD
+88 D
-94 TLNITIAMAGGDIV
+94 GGDV
-108 DASLPQFPTRLDT
+108 VSASLPKFPVRLDT
-121 PDQPFLLLESSSL
+121 PDQPFRLLENNNL
-134 RTYVAQSGLIGPDGI
+134 RRYVAQSGLIGPDGI
-149 DASGKRA
+149 DASGNRA
-156 EYISL
+156 RYASQ
-161 GTKENS
+161 GVTNNGDGS
-167 DNTVTLTLAWIGNQD
+167 HTLTLAWTGND
-182 DGIQVFKRFTAAD
+182 SLGMQVYKRFTAHD
-195 DRYFID
+195 DRYDID
-201 VDYTIINSGPAPA
+201 VSFDIRNGGSSVASV
-214 TMTSFAQLKRDN
+214 TSFAQLKRDN
-226 SEAPDGNV
+226 TQAPDGNT
-234 GFGVSPYLGAALS
+234 GFGVSPYLGAALT
-247 QPDQR
+247 QPDER

-258 SDLADEPFAKRLPAG
+258 SDLSDEPFSKRLPAG

-283 SAWVPDQNQSHDF
+283 SAWIPSQQTSHDY
-296 FASKLSNGD
+296 FASQLSNGD
-305 NVIGYKNASLTVQPG
+305 NVIGYKNQNVDIAPG
-320 ETSTITQRL
+320 SAATITQTL
-329 YIGPKDQVALGDIAE
+329 YVGPKDQVALAALAE
-344 NLNLVIDYGW
+344 NLDLVIDYGW

-365 LTFIQS
+365 LTLIQQF
-371 YVVNWGLAIIILTIV
+371 VINWGLAIIALTIV
-386 VKLAFFRLSAASYK
+386 IKLIFFRLSAASYK

-414 IRDQYADDKNKQQ
+414 IRDQYADDKAKQQ

-474 LWIDDLSA
+474 LWIEDLSA

-494 ISMYL
+494 ISMWL

-514 VMQYM
+514 IMMYM

-559 AR
+559 AAR

>member
-1 MDPVRL
+1 MDPLRL
-7 LLVSSTAVLSLMLLI
+7 LLISSTAVLSLMLLI
-22 EWNQYSDDYQKD
+22 EWNQYSDDYNKD
-34 QAVRYAAATSRA
+34 QAERYAAEVSRA
-46 PATSSTFN
+46 PGTSPAYSDQT
-54 GQATNTAS
+54 TNTRS
-62 IQENS
+62 DSTIS
-67 DIPAISSN
+67 DIPMVSADTTPI
-75 PSPVDASLDAVNL
+75 ASEGYAGGL
-88 AYLGTD
+88 APLTTD
-94 TLNITIAMAGGDIV
+94 TLNLRVSVDGGDV
-108 DASLPQFPTRLDT
+108 MDAALPKFPTRLDT
-121 PDQPFLLLESSSL
+121 PDQPFLLLESSAL

-149 DASGKRA
+149 DASGQRA
-156 EYISL
+156 QYISL
-161 GTKENS
+161 GTTTNGDGS
-167 DNTVTLTLAWIGNQD
+167 DTLTLAWAGNRD
-182 DGIQVFKRFTAAD
+182 DGLQVFKRFTAND
-195 DRYFID
+195 GRYFVD
-201 VDYTIINSGPAPA
+201 VDYTITNAGPASA
-214 TMTSFAQLKRDN
+214 SMTPFAQLKRDN
-226 SEAPDGNV
+226 TEAPNANV
-234 GFGVSPYLGAALS
+234 GFGVSPYLGAALR
-247 QPDQR
+247 QPDER

-258 SDLADEPFAKRLPAG
+258 SDLADGPFAKRLPAG

-283 SAWVPDQNQSHDF
+283 SAWIPAQDESHDY
-296 FASKLSNGD
+296 FASRLSNGD
-305 NVIGYKNASLTVQPG
+305 NVIGFKNPSITIAPG
-320 ETSTITQRL
+320 ETTTVSQRL
-329 YIGPKDQVALGDIAE
+329 YVGPKDQVALADLAE
-344 NLNLVIDYGW
+344 NLDLVIDYGW
-354 LWWLAQPLFWL
+354 LWWLAKPLFWL
-365 LTFIQS
+365 LTMIQGF
-371 YVVNWGLAIIILTIV
+371 VINWGVAIIILTIC

-414 IRDQYADDKNKQQ
+414 IRDQYAEDKAKQQ

-460 VLLESVELRHAPFI
+460 VLLESVELRHAPFV
-474 LWIDDLSA
+474 LWVDDLSA

-514 VMQYM
+514 IMQYM

>member
-7 LLVSSTAVLSLMLLI
+7 LLISTTAVLSLMLLI
-22 EWNQYSDDYQKD
+22 EWNQYSDEYQK
-34 QAVRYAAATSRA
+34 QQSELYTAAITEPGVLTNESVAA
-46 PATSSTFN
+46 PVSQGINDGIPSVNQETNPLSVLLDDSETFN
-54 GQATNTAS
+54 LST
-62 IQENS
+62 
-67 DIPAISSN
+67 
-75 PSPVDASLDAVNL
+75 DALDLVVSA
-88 AYLGTD
+88 D
-94 TLNITIAMAGGDIV
+94 GGDV
-108 DASLPQFPTRLDT
+108 VSASLPKFPVRLDT
-121 PDQPFLLLESSSL
+121 PDQPFRLLENNNL
-134 RTYVAQSGLIGPDGI
+134 RRYVAQSGLIGPDGI
-149 DASGKRA
+149 DASGNRA
-156 EYISL
+156 RYASQ
-161 GTKENS
+161 GVTNNGDGS
-167 DNTVTLTLAWIGNQD
+167 HTLTLAWTGND
-182 DGIQVFKRFTAAD
+182 PLGMQVYKRFTAHD
-195 DRYFID
+195 DRYD
-201 VDYTIINSGPAPA
+201 VDVSFDIRNDGSSVASV
-214 TMTSFAQLKRDN
+214 TSFAQLKRDN
-226 SEAPDGNV
+226 TQAPDGNT
-234 GFGVSPYLGAALS
+234 GFGVSPYLGAALT
-247 QPDQR
+247 QPDER

-258 SDLADEPFAKRLPAG
+258 SDLKDEPFSKRLPAG

-283 SAWVPDQNQSHDF
+283 SAWIPSQQTSHDY
-296 FASKLSNGD
+296 FASQLSNGD
-305 NVIGYKNASLTVQPG
+305 NVIGYKNQNVDIAPG
-320 ETSTITQRL
+320 SAATITQTL
-329 YIGPKDQVALGDIAE
+329 YVGPKDQVALAELAE
-344 NLNLVIDYGW
+344 NLDLVIDYGW

-365 LTFIQS
+365 LTLIQQF
-371 YVVNWGLAIIILTIV
+371 VINWGLAIIALTIV
-386 VKLAFFRLSAASYK
+386 IKLIFFRLSAASYK

-414 IRDQYADDKNKQQ
+414 IRDQYADDKAKQQ

-474 LWIDDLSA
+474 LWIEDLSA

-494 ISMYL
+494 ISMWL

-514 VMQYM
+514 IMMYM

-559 AR
+559 AAR

>member
-7 LLVSSTAVLSLMLLI
+7 LLISTTAVLSLMLLI
-22 EWNQYSDDYQKD
+22 EWNQYSDEYQK
-34 QAVRYAAATSRA
+34 QQTELYAAISTEPSLVTNEQVASPMSQGINDGIPTVNQEMS
-46 PATSSTFN
+46 PLSVLLDDSETFN
-54 GQATNTAS
+54 LS
-62 IQENS
+62 
-67 DIPAISSN
+67 
-75 PSPVDASLDAVNL
+75 
-88 AYLGTD
+88 TD
-94 TLNITIAMAGGDIV
+94 TLNLVVSADGGDV
-108 DASLPQFPTRLDT
+108 VSASLPKFPVRLDT
-121 PDQPFLLLESSSL
+121 PDQPFRLLENNNL
-134 RTYVAQSGLIGPDGI
+134 RRYVAQSGLIGPDGI
-149 DASGKRA
+149 DASGNRA
-156 EYISL
+156 RYASQ
-161 GTKENS
+161 GVT
-167 DNTVTLTLAWIGNQD
+167 DNGDGSHTLTLAWTGNDPLGMQ
-182 DGIQVFKRFTAAD
+182 FYKRFTAHD
-195 DRYFID
+195 DRYD
-201 VDYTIINSGPAPA
+201 VDVSFDIRNGGSSVASV
-214 TMTSFAQLKRDN
+214 TSFAQLKRDN
-226 SEAPDGNV
+226 TQAPHDNT
-234 GFGVSPYLGAALS
+234 GFGVSPYLGAALT
-247 QPDQR
+247 QPDKR

-258 SDLADEPFAKRLPAG
+258 SDLNDEPFLKRLPAG

-283 SAWVPDQNQSHDF
+283 SAWIPSQQATHDY
-296 FASKLSNGD
+296 FASQLSNGD
-305 NVIGYKNASLTVQPG
+305 NVIGYKNQNIDIAPG
-320 ETSTITQRL
+320 AATIITQTL
-329 YIGPKDQVALGDIAE
+329 YVGPKDQVALAALAE
-344 NLNLVIDYGW
+344 NLDLVIDYGW

-365 LTFIQS
+365 LTLIQQF
-371 YVVNWGLAIIILTIV
+371 VINWGLAIIALTVV
-386 VKLAFFRLSAASYK
+386 VKLLFFRLSAASYK

-414 IRDQYADDKNKQQ
+414 IKDQYADDKAKQQ

-494 ISMYL
+494 ISMWL

-514 VMQYM
+514 IMMYM

-536 YWLCNNLLSF
+536 YWLSNNLLSF

-559 AR
+559 ASR

>member
-7 LLVSSTAVLSLMLLI
+7 LLISTTAVLSLMLLI
-22 EWNQYSDDYQKD
+22 EWNQYSDEYQK
-34 QAVRYAAATSRA
+34 QQSELYTAAITEPGLVTNESVAAPTSQVINDGI
-46 PATSSTFN
+46 PSVNQETNPLSVLLDDSETFN
-54 GQATNTAS
+54 LSTDAL
-62 IQENS
+62 
-67 DIPAISSN
+67 DLVISA
-75 PSPVDASLDAVNL
+75 D
-88 AYLGTD
+88 
-94 TLNITIAMAGGDIV
+94 GGDV
-108 DASLPQFPTRLDT
+108 VSASLPKFPVRLDT
-121 PDQPFLLLESSSL
+121 PDQPFRLLENNNL
-134 RTYVAQSGLIGPDGI
+134 RRYVAQSGLIGPDGI
-149 DASGKRA
+149 DASGNRA
-156 EYISL
+156 RYASQ
-161 GTKENS
+161 GVSNNGDGS
-167 DNTVTLTLAWIGNQD
+167 HTLILAWKGND
-182 DGIQVFKRFTAAD
+182 LLGIQVYKRFTAHD
-195 DRYFID
+195 DRYD
-201 VDYTIINSGPAPA
+201 VDVSFDIRNGGSSVASV
-214 TMTSFAQLKRDN
+214 TSFAQLKRDN
-226 SEAPDGNV
+226 TQAPDGNT
-234 GFGVSPYLGAALS
+234 GFGVSPYLGAALT
-247 QPDQR
+247 QPDER

-258 SDLADEPFAKRLPAG
+258 SDLNDEPFSKRLPAG

-283 SAWVPDQNQSHDF
+283 SAWIPSQKASHDY
-296 FASKLSNGD
+296 FASQLSNGD
-305 NVIGYKNASLTVQPG
+305 NVIGYKNQNVDIAPG
-320 ETSTITQRL
+320 SAATITQTL
-329 YIGPKDQVALGDIAE
+329 YVGPKDQVALAELAE
-344 NLNLVIDYGW
+344 NLDLVIDYGW

-365 LTFIQS
+365 LTLIQEF
-371 YVVNWGLAIIILTIV
+371 VINWGLAIIALTIV
-386 VKLAFFRLSAASYK
+386 VKLIFFRLSAASYK

-414 IRDQYADDKNKQQ
+414 IRDQYADDKAKQQ

-474 LWIDDLSA
+474 LWIEDLSA

-494 ISMYL
+494 ISMWL

-514 VMQYM
+514 IMMYM

-559 AR
+559 AAR

>member
-7 LLVSSTAVLSLMLLI
+7 LLISTTAVLSLMLLI
-22 EWNQYSDDYQKD
+22 EWNQYSDEYQK
-34 QAVRYAAATSRA
+34 QQSELYTAVITEPGLVTNEQVAAPMSQGINDGI
-46 PATSSTFN
+46 PSVNQEMNPLSVLLDDSETFN
-54 GQATNTAS
+54 LST
-62 IQENS
+62 
-67 DIPAISSN
+67 
-75 PSPVDASLDAVNL
+75 DALELVVSAD
-88 AYLGTD
+88 
-94 TLNITIAMAGGDIV
+94 GGDV
-108 DASLPQFPTRLDT
+108 VSASLPKFPVRLDT
-121 PDQPFLLLESSSL
+121 PDQPFRLLENNNL
-134 RTYVAQSGLIGPDGI
+134 RRYVAQSGLIGPDGI
-149 DASGKRA
+149 DASGNRA
-156 EYISL
+156 RYASQ
-161 GTKENS
+161 GVTNNGDGS
-167 DNTVTLTLAWIGNQD
+167 HTLTLAWTGND
-182 DGIQVFKRFTAAD
+182 PLGMQVYKQFTAHD
-195 DRYFID
+195 DRYD
-201 VDYTIINSGPAPA
+201 VDVSFDIRNGGSSVASV
-214 TMTSFAQLKRDN
+214 TSFAQLKRDN
-226 SEAPDGNV
+226 TQAPDGNT
-234 GFGVSPYLGAALS
+234 GFGVSPYLGAALT
-247 QPDQR
+247 QPDKR

-258 SDLADEPFAKRLPAG
+258 SDLNDEPFSKRLPAG

-283 SAWVPDQNQSHDF
+283 SAWIPSQQATHDY
-296 FASKLSNGD
+296 FASQLSNGD
-305 NVIGYKNASLTVQPG
+305 NVIGYKNQNIDIAPG
-320 ETSTITQRL
+320 AATIITQTL
-329 YIGPKDQVALGDIAE
+329 YVGPKDQVALAALAE
-344 NLNLVIDYGW
+344 NLDLVIDYGW

-365 LTFIQS
+365 LTLIQQF
-371 YVVNWGLAIIILTIV
+371 VINWGLAIIALTV
-386 VKLAFFRLSAASYK
+386 VIKLVFFRLSAASYK

-414 IRDQYADDKNKQQ
+414 IKDQYADDKAKQQ

-494 ISMYL
+494 ISMWL

-514 VMQYM
+514 IMMYM

-536 YWLCNNLLSF
+536 YWLSNNLLSF

-559 AR
+559 ASR

>member
-7 LLVSSTAVLSLMLLI
+7 ILISSTAVLSLMLLI
-22 EWNQYSDDYQKD
+22 EWNEYSDDYNRD
-34 QAVRYAAATSRA
+34 QAERYAAEVATTPSISPNYDTQRTDT
-46 PATSSTFN
+46 PT
-54 GQATNTAS
+54 GQ
-62 IQENS
+62 QGS
-67 DIPAISSN
+67 DIPSVTIDPTPAASKISQQRQ
-75 PSPVDASLDAVNL
+75 VSLR
-88 AYLGTD
+88 TK
-94 TLNITIAMAGGDIV
+94 TINITINSDGGDVI
-108 DASLPQFPTRLDT
+108 DASLPQFPVRLDT
-121 PDQPFLLLESSSL
+121 PDQPFLLLESSQF

-149 DASGKRA
+149 DASGERA
-156 EYISL
+156 QYISI
-161 GTKENS
+161 GTEENADS
-167 DNTVTLTLAWIGNQD
+167 SQTLTLAWMGNRD
-182 DGIQVFKRFTAAD
+182 NGLQVFKQFTATD
-195 DRYFID
+195 NHYVVD
-201 VDYTIINSGPAPA
+201 VDFIITNSGSNAA
-214 TMTSFAQLKRDN
+214 SITSFAQLKRDN
-226 SEAPDGNV
+226 TEAPDANV
-234 GFGVSPYLGAALS
+234 GFGVSPYLGAALT
-247 QPDQR
+247 QPEER

-283 SAWVPDQNQSHDF
+283 SAWIPSQNESHDY
-296 FASKLSNGD
+296 FASRLSNGD
-305 NVIGYKNASLTVQPG
+305 NVIGFKNASVTIQPG
-320 ETSTITQRL
+320 DTKTISHQL
-329 YIGPKDQVALGDIAE
+329 YVGPKDQVALADLAE
-344 NLNLVIDYGW
+344 NLDLVIDYGW

-365 LTFIQS
+365 LTFIQTF
-371 YVVNWGLAIIILTIV
+371 VVNWGIAIIVLTII

-514 VMQYM
+514 IMQYM
-519 PIAFTFLM
+519 PVAFTFLM

>member
-7 LLVSSTAVLSLMLLI
+7 LLISTTAVLSLMLLI
-22 EWNQYSDDYQKD
+22 EWNQYSDEYQK
-34 QAVRYAAATSRA
+34 QQSELYTAAITEPGLVTNESVAAPTSQGINDGI
-46 PATSSTFN
+46 PTVNQETNPLSVLLDDSETFN
-54 GQATNTAS
+54 LSTDAL
-62 IQENS
+62 
-67 DIPAISSN
+67 DLVISA
-75 PSPVDASLDAVNL
+75 D
-88 AYLGTD
+88 
-94 TLNITIAMAGGDIV
+94 GGDV
-108 DASLPQFPTRLDT
+108 VSASLPKFPVRLDT
-121 PDQPFLLLESSSL
+121 PDQPFRLLENNNL
-134 RTYVAQSGLIGPDGI
+134 RRYVAQSGLIGPDGI
-149 DASGKRA
+149 DASGNRA
-156 EYISL
+156 RYASQ
-161 GTKENS
+161 GVSNNGDGS
-167 DNTVTLTLAWIGNQD
+167 HTLTLAWKGND
-182 DGIQVFKRFTAAD
+182 PLGIQVYKRFTAHD
-195 DRYFID
+195 DRYD
-201 VDYTIINSGPAPA
+201 VDVSFDIRNGGSSVASV
-214 TMTSFAQLKRDN
+214 TSFAQLKRDN
-226 SEAPDGNV
+226 TQAPDGNT
-234 GFGVSPYLGAALS
+234 GFGVSPYLGAALT
-247 QPDQR
+247 QPDER

-258 SDLADEPFAKRLPAG
+258 SDLNDEPFSKRLPAG

-283 SAWVPDQNQSHDF
+283 SAWIPSQKASHDY
-296 FASKLSNGD
+296 FASQLSNGD
-305 NVIGYKNASLTVQPG
+305 NVIGYKNQNVDIAPG
-320 ETSTITQRL
+320 SAATITQTL
-329 YIGPKDQVALGDIAE
+329 YVGPKDQVALAELAE
-344 NLNLVIDYGW
+344 NLDLVIDYGW

-365 LTFIQS
+365 LTLIQEF
-371 YVVNWGLAIIILTIV
+371 VINWGLAIIALTIV
-386 VKLAFFRLSAASYK
+386 VKLIFFRLSAASYK

-414 IRDQYADDKNKQQ
+414 IRDQYADDKAKQQ

-474 LWIDDLSA
+474 LWIEDLSA

-494 ISMYL
+494 ISMWL

-514 VMQYM
+514 IMMYM

-559 AR
+559 AAR

>member
-7 LLVSSTAVLSLMLLI
+7 LLISTTAVLSLMLLI
-22 EWNQYSDDYQKD
+22 EWNQYSDEYQK
-34 QAVRYAAATSRA
+34 QQSELYTAAITEPSVSTNESVAA
-46 PATSSTFN
+46 PVSQGINDGIPSVNQETNPLSVLLDDSETFN
-54 GQATNTAS
+54 LST
-62 IQENS
+62 
-67 DIPAISSN
+67 
-75 PSPVDASLDAVNL
+75 DALDLVVSA
-88 AYLGTD
+88 D
-94 TLNITIAMAGGDIV
+94 GGDV
-108 DASLPQFPTRLDT
+108 VSASLPKFPVRLDT
-121 PDQPFLLLESSSL
+121 PDQPFRLLENNNL
-134 RTYVAQSGLIGPDGI
+134 RRYVAQSGLIGPDGI
-149 DASGKRA
+149 DASGNRA
-156 EYISL
+156 RYASQ
-161 GTKENS
+161 GVTNNGDGS
-167 DNTVTLTLAWIGNQD
+167 HTLTLAWTGND
-182 DGIQVFKRFTAAD
+182 SLGMQVYKRFTAHD
-195 DRYFID
+195 DRYD
-201 VDYTIINSGPAPA
+201 VDVSFDIRNGGSSVASV
-214 TMTSFAQLKRDN
+214 TSFAQLKRDN
-226 SEAPDGNV
+226 TQAPDGNT
-234 GFGVSPYLGAALS
+234 GFGVSPYLGAALT
-247 QPDQR
+247 QPEER

-258 SDLADEPFAKRLPAG
+258 SDLSDEPFSKRLPAG

-283 SAWVPDQNQSHDF
+283 SAWIPSQQTSHDY
-296 FASKLSNGD
+296 FASQLSNGD
-305 NVIGYKNASLTVQPG
+305 NVIGYKNQNVNIAPG
-320 ETSTITQRL
+320 SAATITQTL
-329 YIGPKDQVALGDIAE
+329 YVGPKDQVALAALAE
-344 NLNLVIDYGW
+344 NLDLVIDYGW

-365 LTFIQS
+365 LTLIQQF
-371 YVVNWGLAIIILTIV
+371 VINWGLAIIALTIV
-386 VKLAFFRLSAASYK
+386 IKLIFFRLSAASYK

-414 IRDQYADDKNKQQ
+414 IRDQYADDKAKQQ

-474 LWIDDLSA
+474 LWIEDLSA

-494 ISMYL
+494 ISMWL

-514 VMQYM
+514 IMMYM

-559 AR
+559 AAR

>member
-7 LLVSSTAVLSLMLLI
+7 LLISTTAVLSLMLLI
-22 EWNQYSDDYQKD
+22 EWNQYSDEYQK
-34 QAVRYAAATSRA
+34 QQSELYTAAITEPGVLTNKSVAA
-46 PATSSTFN
+46 PIS
-54 GQATNTAS
+54 QS
-62 IQENS
+62 IND
-67 DIPAISSN
+67 DIPSVNQETN
-75 PSPVDASLDAVNL
+75 PLSVLLDDSETFKLSTDSLDLVVSA
-88 AYLGTD
+88 D
-94 TLNITIAMAGGDIV
+94 GGDV
-108 DASLPQFPTRLDT
+108 VSASLPRFPVRLDT
-121 PDQPFLLLESSSL
+121 PDQPFRLLENNNL
-134 RTYVAQSGLIGPDGI
+134 RRYVAQSGLIGPDGI
-149 DASGKRA
+149 DASGNRA
-156 EYISL
+156 RYASQ
-161 GTKENS
+161 GVTNNGDGS
-167 DNTVTLTLAWIGNQD
+167 HTLTLAWTGND
-182 DGIQVFKRFTAAD
+182 PLGMQVYKRFTAHD
-195 DRYFID
+195 DRYD
-201 VDYTIINSGPAPA
+201 VDVSFDIRNDGSSVASV
-214 TMTSFAQLKRDN
+214 TSFAQLKRDN
-226 SEAPDGNV
+226 TQAPDGNT
-234 GFGVSPYLGAALS
+234 GFGVSPYLGAALT
-247 QPDQR
+247 QPDER

-258 SDLADEPFAKRLPAG
+258 SHLKDEPFSKRLPAG

-283 SAWVPDQNQSHDF
+283 SAWIPSQQTSHDY
-296 FASKLSNGD
+296 FASQLSNGD
-305 NVIGYKNASLTVQPG
+305 NVIGYKNQNVDIAPG
-320 ETSTITQRL
+320 SAATITQTL
-329 YIGPKDQVALGDIAE
+329 YVGPKDQVALAELAE
-344 NLNLVIDYGW
+344 NLDLVIDYGW

-365 LTFIQS
+365 LTLIQQF
-371 YVVNWGLAIIILTIV
+371 VINWGLAIIALTIV
-386 VKLAFFRLSAASYK
+386 IKLIFFRLSAASYK

-414 IRDQYADDKNKQQ
+414 IRDQYADDKTKQQ

-474 LWIDDLSA
+474 LWIEDLSA

-494 ISMYL
+494 ISMWL

-514 VMQYM
+514 IMMYM

-559 AR
+559 AAR

>member
-7 LLVSSTAVLSLMLLI
+7 LLISTTAVLSLMLLI
-22 EWNQYSDDYQKD
+22 EWNQYSDEYQK
-34 QAVRYAAATSRA
+34 QQSELYTAAITEPGLITTNEVVA
-46 PATSSTFN
+46 PVNQGINDGIPSVNQETNPLSVLLDDSETFN
-54 GQATNTAS
+54 LST
-62 IQENS
+62 
-67 DIPAISSN
+67 
-75 PSPVDASLDAVNL
+75 DALDLVVSA
-88 AYLGTD
+88 D
-94 TLNITIAMAGGDIV
+94 GGDV
-108 DASLPQFPTRLDT
+108 VSASLPKFPVRLDT
-121 PDQPFLLLESSSL
+121 PDQPFRLLENNNL
-134 RTYVAQSGLIGPDGI
+134 RRYVAQSGLIGPDGI
-149 DASGKRA
+149 DASGNRA
-156 EYISL
+156 RYASQ
-161 GTKENS
+161 GVTHNGDGS
-167 DNTVTLTLAWIGNQD
+167 HTLTLAWTGND
-182 DGIQVFKRFTAAD
+182 PLGMQVYKRFTAHD
-195 DRYFID
+195 DRYD
-201 VDYTIINSGPAPA
+201 VNVSFDIRNGGSSVASV
-214 TMTSFAQLKRDN
+214 TSFAQLKRDN
-226 SEAPDGNV
+226 TQAPDGNT
-234 GFGVSPYLGAALS
+234 GFGVSPYLGAALT
-247 QPDQR
+247 QPDER

-258 SDLADEPFAKRLPAG
+258 SDLNDEPFSKRLPAG

-283 SAWVPDQNQSHDF
+283 SAWIPSQQTSHDY
-296 FASKLSNGD
+296 FASQLSNGD
-305 NVIGYKNASLTVQPG
+305 NVIGYKNQNVDIAPG
-320 ETSTITQRL
+320 SAATITQTL
-329 YIGPKDQVALGDIAE
+329 YVGPKDQVALAELAE
-344 NLNLVIDYGW
+344 NLDLVIDYGW

-365 LTFIQS
+365 LTLIQQF
-371 YVVNWGLAIIILTIV
+371 VINWGLAIIALTIV
-386 VKLAFFRLSAASYK
+386 VKLIFFRLSAASYR

-414 IRDQYADDKNKQQ
+414 IRDQYADDKTKQQ

-474 LWIDDLSA
+474 LWIEDLSA

-494 ISMYL
+494 ISMWL

-514 VMQYM
+514 IMMYM

-559 AR
+559 AAR